1 MGVMDYV
8 EIAMKILGGLG
19 AFLLG
24 MNGLS
29 ENMTKLA
36 HGKLYSMLNKTSKS
50 RVAGVGIGAAV
61 TMIAQS
67 SSDRKSTRLNS
78 SH

>member
-36 HGKLYSMLNKTSKS
+36 HGKLYSK
-50 RVAGVGIGAAV
+50 IGRAHV
-61 TMIAQS
+61 
-67 SSDRKSTRLNS
+67 
-78 SH
+78 